1 MARRRIEAVSRTSR
15 AVGAAF
21 SPLTMIVLALV
32 AVVAM
37 AGLGVLSAYAPELK
51 TGNDGGV
58 HALSNSSVGYAG
70 IVKLLRA
77 TGVPVTL
84 SRGRVSVNAS
94 DSLLI
99 TTPPVGVNP
108 DQVRDRIRPAPRRGR
123 YRIENKPVASNGP
136 TGIVAG
142 DDFELP
148 PTGGPVLVVLPKWS
162 AVPEARKPGWV
173 STVGPVPEKAAL
185 EVLPERMRKDVGLTR
200 GKTSGWV
207 QLTRPS
213 GQRIGRP
220 VRIEALQTLS
230 GKALAAPGWVPVLTD
245 ASGAVIVAMK
255 GGTRTYV
262 LSDPDL
268 LNTQGIKSLAG
279 AQTAVALLDLLR
291 AEGSPVIF
299 DLTLHGFQRT
309 RSLLRLMLE
318 PPLLGVTLLLAALA
332 AFAGYQAVVRFGPA
346 READRTVALGKRAL
360 ADNTAGLVRLARREH
375 RMASPYALLIRAAVA
390 RAIGAPRTLSEVE
403 LDAFLDRVGVMTGAS
418 TRYSVLAE
426 SARTAR
432 TPHDLMKVATD
443 LYRWKQELTRG
454 RQ

>member
-1 MARRRIEAVSRTSR
+1 VSRASR
-15 AVGAAF
+15 ATGSAF
-21 SPLTMIVLALV
+21 SPLTMIVLVLV

-51 TGNDGGV
+51 SGDDGGT

-84 SRGRVSVNAS
+84 SRGRLGENAG
-94 DSLLI
+94 DSLVI
-99 TTPPVGVNP
+99 VTPPAGVNP
-108 DQVRDRIRPAPRRGR
+108 DQVRDRIRPTGGRGR
-123 YRIENKPVASNGP
+123 YRPRQRPAHPTDAPV
-136 TGIVAG
+136 IVVDG
-142 DDFELP
+142 DSLP
-148 PTGGPVLVVLPKWS
+148 EATGGPVLIVLPKW
-162 AVPEARKPGWV
+162 AAAAEPRKPGWV
-173 STVGPVPEKAAL
+173 STLGPLPPQAVL
-185 EVLPERMRKDVGLTR
+185 EVLPEKFRGGLGVAS
-200 GKTSGWV
+200 GKPDGWV
-207 QLTRPS
+207 QLTRPG

-220 VRIEALQTLS
+220 VRIEGLQTLS
-230 GKALAAPGWVPVLTD
+230 EKSPAAPAWIPVLTD
-245 ASGAVIVAMK
+245 GAGGVVLAMK
-255 GGTRTYV
+255 SGTRIYV

-279 AQTAVALLDLLR
+279 AQTAVATLDLLR
-291 AEGSPVIF
+291 ARGAPVIF

-332 AFAGYQAVVRFGPA
+332 AFAGFQAVVRFGPA

-390 RAIGAPRTLSEVE
+390 RAIGAPRTLSETE
-403 LDAFLDRVGVMTGAS
+403 LDAFLDRVGAMTGAND
-418 TRYSVLAE
+418 RYSVLAD

-432 TPHDLMKVATD
+432 TPNDLMKVAHD

-454 RQ
+454 HQ

>member
-1 MARRRIEAVSRTSR
+1 VEDVSRTSR
-15 AVGAAF
+15 AVGSAF
-21 SPLTMIVLALV
+21 SPLTMIVLVLV

-37 AGLGVLSAYAPELK
+37 AGFGVLSAYAPELK
-51 TGNDGGV
+51 TGNDGGT

-70 IVKLLRA
+70 IVKLLRS

-84 SRGRVSVNAS
+84 SRGHPGPNAS

-99 TTPPVGVNP
+99 TTPPFGVNP
-108 DQVRDRIRPAPRRGR
+108 DQVRDRLGQ
-123 YRIENKPVASNGP
+123 PVETSDR
-136 TGIVAG
+136 TSHRAG
-142 DDFELP
+142 DTVVVEDDEYDAVAD
-148 PTGGPVLVVLPKWS
+148 GPILVVLPKWS
-162 AVPEARKPGWV
+162 AVGEARKPGWV
-173 STVGPVPEKAAL
+173 STVGPFPPEETLK
-185 EVLPERMRKDVGLTR
+185 VLPERFCGRIGLTR
-200 GKTSGWV
+200 ARGAALI

-213 GQRIGRP
+213 GQKIGRP
-220 VRIEALQTLS
+220 LPIESLQTLS
-230 GKALAAPGWVPVLTD
+230 GKDMVAPVWIPVLTD
-245 ASGAVIVAMK
+245 GRGGVILAMK

-318 PPLLGVTLLLAALA
+318 PPLLAVTLLLAALA
-332 AFAGYQAVVRFGPA
+332 AFAGFQAAVRFGPA

-390 RAIGAPRTLSEVE
+390 RAIGAPRTLSEAE
-403 LDAFLDRVGVMTGAS
+403 FDAFLDRVGVMTGA
-418 TRYSVLAE
+418 TARYSVLAE
-426 SARTAR
+426 SARTAKN
-432 TPHDLMKVATD
+432 PHDLMKVAHD